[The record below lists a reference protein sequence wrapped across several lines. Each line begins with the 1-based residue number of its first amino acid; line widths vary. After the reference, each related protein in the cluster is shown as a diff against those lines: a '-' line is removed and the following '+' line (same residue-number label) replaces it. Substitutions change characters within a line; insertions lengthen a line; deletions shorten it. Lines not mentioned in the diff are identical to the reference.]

1 MQFSAHRIGLDVLQ
15 SRSWSY
21 VEGYAA
27 SDNGAIADT
36 QSAATSGGRRDF
48 DHRQKSPWKS
58 SVLDWIQSDFRWSGG
73 VTVMDSS
80 SYNALSRRKVRG
92 KPAKRCTT
100 DICALRSEP
109 VDPTISLVISTSA
122 TERFLE
128 VGRCRPY
135 FRVRHPA
142 AGRFPSRICQSWRN
156 NLDPSPAEPMI

>member
-15 SRSWSY
+15 SRSWRY
-21 VEGYAA
+21 FEGYAA

-58 SVLDWIQSDFRWSGG
+58 SVLDWIQSDFWWSGS

-80 SYNALSRRKVRG
+80 NCDALSRRKVRG

-100 DICALRSEP
+100 DICALRYVEHYHRERNHQGVGHVLIEP
-109 VDPTISLVISTSA
+109 GPEVKI
-122 TERFLE
+122 LE
-128 VGRCRPY
+128 GGIRRRKRLGGLLNY
-135 FRVRHPA
+135 YYREA
-142 AGRFPSRICQSWRN
+142 A
-156 NLDPSPAEPMI
+156 